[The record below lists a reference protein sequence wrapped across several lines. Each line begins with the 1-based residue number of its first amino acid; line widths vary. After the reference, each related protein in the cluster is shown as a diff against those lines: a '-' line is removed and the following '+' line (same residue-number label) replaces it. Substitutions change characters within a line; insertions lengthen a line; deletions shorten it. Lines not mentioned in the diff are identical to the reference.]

1 MVYHNKNIIMPP
13 VSIPTCKSPERL
25 TLVLHQGRV
34 RVRFVAHINVV
45 IVSRTSPFPTVP
57 THVRCTW
64 QSSEKERRHVMPIGT
79 QRTIFLA
86 NAIAPKTPAR
96 LPKAAGT
103 IYWSI
108 CSRIAGTCRYPLNSC

>member
-13 VSIPTCKSPERL
+13 VSIPTCKPPERL

-57 THVRCTW
+57 THMRCT
-64 QSSEKERRHVMPIGT
+64 
-79 QRTIFLA
+79 
-86 NAIAPKTPAR
+86 
-96 LPKAAGT
+96 
-103 IYWSI
+103 
-108 CSRIAGTCRYPLNSC
+108 